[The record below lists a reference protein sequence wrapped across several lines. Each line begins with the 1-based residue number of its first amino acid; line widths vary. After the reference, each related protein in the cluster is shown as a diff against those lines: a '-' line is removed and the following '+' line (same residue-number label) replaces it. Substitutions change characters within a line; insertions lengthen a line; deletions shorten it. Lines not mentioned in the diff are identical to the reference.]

1 MRRRSSIPIAVAQ
14 LFFQTAAVVTQR
26 MSLMARGAMPAG
38 EAVRMVAEKPVA
50 FAKATVAAGAAATG
64 AMVRRPLHPLAAF
77 GAAAQT
83 WTRTLTRTVSAN
95 RQRLSRRRKVPT
107 QSR

>member
-1 MRRRSSIPIAVAQ
+1 MPRRSSLPISVAQ

-26 MSLMARGAMPAG
+26 VSLMARGAMPAR

-50 FAKATVAAGAAATG
+50 FAKATAAASTAASG

-77 GAAAQT
+77 GAAARA
-83 WTRTLTRTVSAN
+83 WTRTVSRTVGGN
-95 RQRLSRRRKVPT
+95 RKRLSRRRK
-107 QSR
+107 